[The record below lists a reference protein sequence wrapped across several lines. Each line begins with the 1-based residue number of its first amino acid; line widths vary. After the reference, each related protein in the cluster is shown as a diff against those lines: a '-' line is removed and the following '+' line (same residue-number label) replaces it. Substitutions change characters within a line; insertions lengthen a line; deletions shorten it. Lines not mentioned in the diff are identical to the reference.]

1 MPITNSPN
9 GDQTLPEPWQLQLF
23 RRSLK
28 KKLTVGALMDRLPP
42 AKGRL
47 CLEVGCGTGLTSHFL
62 RQRGGTWVSTDF
74 ERDHVRSAKQLV
86 GDRVLQTSDAELP
99 FRGASFDL
107 IAAINFLEH
116 IEDDNRFFREMVRVL
131 KPGGDFLFMAPKG
144 ETGRPGFALKRL
156 LGFTADQEGFGH
168 ARDGYPPKAARALME
183 RHGLEVAGMD
193 DYCRFFTESIED
205 LLNYAYHRKSMKGKV
220 TEQQDFHGDTA
231 PMSAEALNKVGTAYK
246 LYSAVY
252 PALRAWTMLD
262 HLIPFSPGYMMV
274 AWGRKKVA

>member
-1 MPITNSPN
+1 LS
-9 GDQTLPEPWQLQLF
+9 EPWQLQLY

-28 KKLTVGALMDRLPP
+28 KKLTVGALLERLPP
-42 AKGRL
+42 AQGRL

-86 GDRVLQTSDAELP
+86 GERVLQTSDAELP
-99 FRGASFDL
+99 FRSGSFDL
-107 IAAINFLEH
+107 LAAINFLEH
-116 IEDDNRFFREMVRVL
+116 IEDDNTFFREMVRVL

-144 ETGRPGFALKRL
+144 ETGRPGYALKRL

-168 ARDGYPPKAARALME
+168 ARDGYPPAAARALFE
-183 RHGLEVAGMD
+183 RHGLVLAGTD

-205 LLNYAYHRKSMKGKV
+205 LLNYAYHRKSMKGKD

-274 AWGRKKVA
+274 AWGKKKAA

>member
-1 MPITNSPN
+1 MTPRLEFELN
-9 GDQTLPEPWQLQLF
+9 EPWQLQLYN
-23 RRSLK
+23 RSLK
-28 KKLTVGALMDRLPP
+28 KKQTVGALMERLPP
-42 AKGRL
+42 AAGRL

-86 GDRVLQTSDAELP
+86 GERVLQTSDAELP
-99 FRGASFDL
+99 FRAAAFDVV
-107 IAAINFLEH
+107 AAINFLEH
-116 IEDDNRFFREMVRVL
+116 IEDDHTFFEEMVRVL

-144 ETGRPGFALKRL
+144 EAGRPGYALKRL

-168 ARDGYPPKAARALME
+168 ARDGYPPAAVRSHFE
-183 RHGLEVAGMD
+183 RHGLVLSGMQ

-205 LLNYAYHRKSMKGKV
+205 LLNYAYHRKSMQGKA

-274 AWGRKKVA
+274 AWGTKKAA

>member
-1 MPITNSPN
+1 M
-9 GDQTLPEPWQLQLF
+9 
-23 RRSLK
+23 
-28 KKLTVGALMDRLPP
+28 
-42 AKGRL
+42 
-47 CLEVGCGTGLTSHFL
+47 GCGTGLTSHFL

-99 FRGASFDL
+99 FRSARS
-107 IAAINFLEH
+107 IWSPPSTSWSTSRTTT
-116 IEDDNRFFREMVRVL
+116 RFFREMVRVL

-144 ETGRPGFALKRL
+144 ETGRPGYALKRL

-168 ARDGYPPKAARALME
+168 ARDGYPPAAARALME
-183 RHGLEVAGMD
+183 RHGLVVAGMD

-205 LLNYAYHRKSMKGKV
+205 LLNYAYHRKSMKGKD

-252 PALRAWTMLD
+252 PPCGPGPCWTT
-262 HLIPFSPGYMMV
+262 
-274 AWGRKKVA
+274 

>member
-1 MPITNSPN
+1 LT
-9 GDQTLPEPWQLQLF
+9 EPWQLQLY

-28 KKLTVGALMDRLPP
+28 KKLTVNALMRHLPP
-42 AKGRL
+42 SAGRL

-62 RQRGGTWVSTDF
+62 RGRGGTWVSTDF
-74 ERDHVRSAKQLV
+74 ERDHVRSAQQMV

-99 FRGASFDL
+99 FRSGSFDVV
-107 IAAINFLEH
+107 AAINFLEH
-116 IEDDNRFFREMVRVL
+116 IEDDDTFFREMVRVL

-156 LGFTADQEGFGH
+156 LGFTADTEGFGH
-168 ARDGYPPKAARALME
+168 ARDGYPPAATRALME
-183 RHGLEVAGMD
+183 RHGLTVAGID

-205 LLNYAYHRKSMKGKV
+205 VLNYAYHKKSMKGKD
-220 TEQQDFHGDTA
+220 TQQQDFHGDTA

-252 PALRAWTMLD
+252 PVLRAWTMLD
-262 HLIPFSPGYMMV
+262 NLIPFSAGYMMV
-274 AWGRKKVA
+274 AWGRKKAA

>member
-1 MPITNSPN
+1 MTPRLEFELN
-9 GDQTLPEPWQLQLF
+9 EPWQLQLYN
-23 RRSLK
+23 RSLK
-28 KKLTVGALMDRLPP
+28 KKQTVGALMERLPP
-42 AKGRL
+42 ATGRL

-86 GDRVLQTSDAELP
+86 GERVLQTSDAELP
-99 FRGASFDL
+99 FRSAAFDVV
-107 IAAINFLEH
+107 AAINFLEH
-116 IEDDNRFFREMVRVL
+116 IEDDHTFFKEMVRVL

-144 ETGRPGFALKRL
+144 EAGRPGYALKRL

-168 ARDGYPPKAARALME
+168 ARDGYPPAAVRSLFE
-183 RHGLEVAGMD
+183 RHGLILSGMQ

-205 LLNYAYHRKSMKGKV
+205 LLNYAYHRKSMQGKA

-274 AWGRKKVA
+274 AWGTKKAA